1 LKLLILYGSTRQD
14 GNTEWLTERMV
25 EGLPAT
31 RIHLREKRILPIQ
44 DMRHAAKGFS
54 PVDDDHD
61 EVVQEML
68 RHDMIVFATPLYWY
82 GMSGLMK
89 NFIDRWSQSLRDT
102 RFSFKEQMRTKK
114 AYVVIVGGDNPRIE
128 GLPLVQQFTHIF
140 RFMGMEFADYVIG
153 KGNKPGEIRQDAKA
167 IAQAAQ
173 IREALSRMLGEGG
186 MR

>member
-1 LKLLILYGSTRQD
+1 MLILYGSTRRG

-31 RIHLREKRILPIQ
+31 RIYLREKQIRPIQ
-44 DMRHAAKGFS
+44 DMRHTAEGFS
-54 PVDDDHD
+54 PVDDDYD

-68 RHDMIVFATPLYWY
+68 RHDAIVFATPLYWY

-89 NFIDRWSQSLRDT
+89 NFIDRWSQSLRDPDLD
-102 RFSFKEQMRTKK
+102 FKAQMRTKK

-128 GLPLVQQFTHIF
+128 ALPLVGQFTHIF
-140 RFMGMEFADYVIG
+140 RYFGMEFAHYLIG
-153 KGNKPGEIRQDAKA
+153 KGNKPGDVQRDEQA

-173 IREALSRMLGEGG
+173 IRKALLD
-186 MR
+186 